1 MYSKKSIFTAMKKI
15 CILFTLVAAAIL
27 LTNCSNKSDEY
38 IDPRGTDYAGSES
51 CIQCHKEQSDMALQ
65 SSHFKATAPAIS
77 GNVLGDFDQGS
88 HTFIYDKNTKL
99 VMEKRND
106 SLYQV
111 LYKNGKEV
119 ESHRFEI
126 VFGVKHAQTSVY
138 WKNNNTY
145 ELPVSHYNAINNW
158 ATSPGFPADKPYFD
172 RMVMKDCYSCHS
184 SNISSKNVN
193 QKSDEVNFMSMEVE
207 DIVDKKTIVYGID
220 CERCHGPAKKHVDFH
235 LKNPK
240 VKIANSITSYKTL
253 NRQQKLDA
261 CALCH
266 AGNDG
271 MKIKSRFAF
280 KPGDNLSD
288 FYRNTRSVTDTAQ
301 FDVHGNQF
309 RLMSQSKCFIKS
321 DKMDCI
327 TCHNPHENASKNMAS
342 YSKICMS
349 CHQGVKHNEN
359 TVKTMPEKVLADNC
373 VECHMPK
380 KSSAA
385 IKFQLSN
392 SKQFS
397 NYILRTHKIGI
408 YPTAK

>member
-1 MYSKKSIFTAMKKI
+1 MKKTR
-15 CILFTLVAAAIL
+15 ILFAVVIL
-27 LTNCSNKSDEY
+27 IAFFASCKNESDNY

-51 CIQCHKEQSDMALQ
+51 CIQCHQVQYNMSLQ
-65 SSHFKATAPAIS
+65 SSHLKATAPAIS
-77 GNVLGDFDQGS
+77 GNVLGNFDKGN
-88 HTFIYDKNTKL
+88 HTFIYDKDTKL

-119 ESHRFEI
+119 QAHRFEI
-126 VFGVKHAQTSVY
+126 VFGSKHAQTSVY
-138 WKNNNTY
+138 WRNNNTY
-145 ELPVSHYNAINNW
+145 ELPLSYYNAINNW

-172 RMVMKDCYSCHS
+172 RKIERDCYACHS
-184 SNISSKNVN
+184 SNISSRSVN
-193 QKSDEVNFMSMEVE
+193 QKSDEVNFLSADVE
-207 DIVDKKTIVYGID
+207 DVINKKTIVYGID
-220 CERCHGPAKKHVDFH
+220 CERCHGPAKKHAEFH
-235 LKNPK
+235 LKNPNVK
-240 VKIANSITSYKTL
+240 VANSIVSYKTL

-271 MKIKSRFAF
+271 MKMKSRFDF
-280 KPGDNLSD
+280 KPGDNLSE
-288 FYRNTRSVTDTAQ
+288 FYRSTRDPNDTT

-321 DKMDCI
+321 EKMDCI
-327 TCHNPHENASKNMAS
+327 TCHNPHENASKNLAS

-349 CHQGVKHNEN
+349 CHQGLKHNE
-359 TVKTMPEKVLADNC
+359 TTLKTMSGSLLANNC

-380 KSSAA
+380 KMSNA
-385 IKFQLSN
+385 IKFQISN
-392 SKQFS
+392 SKQMS

-408 YPTAK
+408 YSGNKK

>member
-1 MYSKKSIFTAMKKI
+1 MKKI
-15 CILFTLVAAAIL
+15 SILIAFTIL
-27 LTNCSNKSDEY
+27 ALFFTNCKDASEEY

-51 CIQCHKEQSDMALQ
+51 CIQCHQTQYDMA
-65 SSHFKATAPAIS
+65 SKSAHFKATAPAIPA
-77 GNVLGDFDQGS
+77 NILGDFDKGN
-88 HTFIYDKNTKL
+88 HTFIYDKNTKI

-119 ESHRFEI
+119 EAHRFEI
-126 VFGVKHAQTSVY
+126 VFGIKHAQTSVY
-138 WKNNNTY
+138 WRDRNTY
-145 ELPVSHYNAINNW
+145 ELPVSYYNSINNW

-172 RMVMKDCYSCHS
+172 RMVVKDCYSCHS
-184 SNISSKNVN
+184 SNISSRNVN
-193 QKSDEVNFMSMEVE
+193 QNSTDKNFLSMEVE
-207 DIVDKKTIVYGID
+207 DVIDKKTIVYGID

-235 LKNPK
+235 LKNPNIK
-240 VKIANSITSYKTL
+240 VANSITSFKTL
-253 NRQQKLDA
+253 NRQQKLNA

-271 MKIKSRFAF
+271 MKMKSRFDF

-288 FYRNTRSVTDTAQ
+288 FYRETRSVTDTAK

-309 RLMSQSKCFIKS
+309 RLMAQSKCFIKS

-349 CHQGVKHNEN
+349 CHQGLKHND
-359 TVKTMPEKVLADNC
+359 TTLKTMPEKLLADNC

-380 KSSAA
+380 KSSGA

-392 SKQFS
+392 SKQLS

-408 YPTAK
+408 YPTSTK

>member
-1 MYSKKSIFTAMKKI
+1 MKKI
-15 CILFTLVAAAIL
+15 CILFTHVAAAIL

-235 LKNPK
+235 LKNPN

-321 DKMDCI
+321 NKMDCI

-349 CHQGVKHNEN
+349 CHQSVKHNEN

>member
-1 MYSKKSIFTAMKKI
+1 MKKI
-15 CILFTLVAAAIL
+15 GFLFTLVVLAVCF
-27 LTNCSNKSDEY
+27 TNCSSKSDEY

-51 CIQCHKEQSDMALQ
+51 CVQCHQVQYNMALQ
-65 SSHFKATAPAIS
+65 SSHFKATAPAVP
-77 GNVLGDFDQGS
+77 GNVLGDFDEDD
-88 HTFIYDKNTKL
+88 HTFIYDKNTRL

-119 ESHRFEI
+119 EAHRFEI
-126 VFGVKHAQTSVY
+126 VFGIKHAQTSVY
-138 WKNNNTY
+138 WRDNNTY
-145 ELPVSHYNAINNW
+145 ELPVSFYNSINNW

-172 RMVMKDCYSCHS
+172 RMVVKDCYSCHA
-184 SNISSKNVN
+184 SNISSRNVN
-193 QKSDEVNFMSMEVE
+193 QSSDQKNFLSMEVE
-207 DIVDKKTIVYGID
+207 DIIDKKTIVYGID
-220 CERCHGPAKKHVDFH
+220 CERCHGPAKKHVEFH
-235 LKNPK
+235 LKNPN
-240 VKIANSITSYKTL
+240 VKTANSITSFKTL

-271 MKIKSRFAF
+271 MKMKSRFDF

-301 FDVHGNQF
+301 FDIHGNQF
-309 RLMSQSKCFIKS
+309 RLMSQSKCFINS
-321 DKMDCI
+321 EKMDCI

-349 CHQGVKHNEN
+349 CHQGLKHKEQ
-359 TVKTMPEKVLADNC
+359 TLKMMPEKLMASNC

-380 KSSAA
+380 KSSNA
-385 IKFQLSN
+385 ISFQLSN
-392 SKQFS
+392 SKQLS

-408 YPTAK
+408 YPANKK